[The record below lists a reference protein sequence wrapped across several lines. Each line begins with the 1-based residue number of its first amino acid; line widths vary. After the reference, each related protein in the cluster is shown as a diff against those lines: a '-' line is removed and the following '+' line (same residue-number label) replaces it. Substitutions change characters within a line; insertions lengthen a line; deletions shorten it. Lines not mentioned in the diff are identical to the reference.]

1 MKDFII
7 RLVLSMVLYFLP
19 IIPVWFIEPIKK
31 GDENVYTT
39 WGEIYMYSFVI
50 LLFISWYQVASR
62 LVDKFLG
69 KDKIV

>member
-39 WGEIYMYSFVI
+39 WGEIYIYSFLL
-50 LLFISWYQVASR
+50 LLFISWYKVASR